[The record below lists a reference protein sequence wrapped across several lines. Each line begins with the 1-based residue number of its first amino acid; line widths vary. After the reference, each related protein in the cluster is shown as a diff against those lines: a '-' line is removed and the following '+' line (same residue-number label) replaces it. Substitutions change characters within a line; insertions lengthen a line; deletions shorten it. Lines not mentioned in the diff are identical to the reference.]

1 MMKFLCF
8 TAALMLTGFVAVDA
22 AHGQSEL
29 GDIFKGVQK
38 ILGVESELPESKI
51 TAGLKEALEIGTRN
65 AVQVVSA
72 KGGYFD
78 NPRIKIPLPEPVR
91 KVEALARMAGFGKQM
106 DEFEMSMNSAA
117 EKAAPEAKAIFWDA
131 IKQMTFADARKIL
144 NGREDEATL
153 YFKDKTHDRLSE
165 LFKPIIHQSMSSV
178 GVTEKYQALESVIS
192 MIPIRGSERFELD
205 QYVNDKALDG
215 LFYILAQEEKKIRE
229 DPVARTTDLLKE
241 VFAKR

>member
-1 MMKFLCF
+1 MKFFCSL
-8 TAALMLTGFVAVDA
+8 AALMLTGFVAVDA
-22 AHGQSEL
+22 AQGQSDL

-38 ILGVESELPESKI
+38 ILGIEAELPESKI
-51 TAGLKEALEIGTRN
+51 TAGLKQALEIGTGN
-65 AVQVVSA
+65 AVQIVSE
-72 KGGYFD
+72 KGGYFT
-78 NPRIKIPLPEPVR
+78 NPKIKIPLPEPVR
-91 KVEALARMAGFGKQM
+91 KVEALARVAGFSKQLE
-106 DEFEMSMNSAA
+106 EFEMSMNSAA

-131 IKQMTFADARKIL
+131 IKEMTFSDARKIL
-144 NGREDEATL
+144 NGRENEATL

-178 GVTEKYQALESVIS
+178 GVTEKYQALES
-192 MIPIRGSERFELD
+192 MIARIPMMGSERFELD